1 MAKNDLKQKAIELR
15 KSGASYSEI
24 KKKVNV
30 SKSSLSLWLKNM
42 PLSKERISQLR
53 DKNPQ
58 RIERYRNTMLEK
70 RNKKMKIVLNEV
82 SLKIK
87 KISKR
92 DLLIGGIFL
101 YMGEG
106 SKTTKGT
113 TALTNTNPK
122 ILKLFIDWLYLHE
135 VPKDKIKIQLHLY
148 EDMDIEKQILFWVKT
163 LGISKKQFRKP
174 HIKSTNSNSLSYKN
188 QQGQGTCTVL
198 YENVKMYETTMMYIK
213 HIQDNL

>member
-15 KSGASYSEI
+15 QSGASYSEI

-30 SKSSLSLWLKNM
+30 SKSSLSLWLKSM
-42 PLSKERISQLR
+42 PLSKERISELR

-70 RNKKMKIVLNEV
+70 KNLRMKTVLADAAF
-82 SLKIK
+82 KIK
-87 KISKR
+87 SISER

-122 ILKLFIDWLYLHE
+122 ILKLFLEWLYLHDI
-135 VPKDKIKIQLHLY
+135 PKEKLKVQLHLY

-163 LGISKKQFRKP
+163 LNLNKKQFRKP
-174 HIKSTNSNSLSYKN
+174 HIKPTNSNSLSYKN

-198 YENVKMYETTMMYIK
+198 YENVKMYETTMMYLK
-213 HIQDNL
+213 HIQDSL